1 MRYCDKCGA
10 AITSGGHK
18 SAAQGLFST
27 PYLCDECY
35 AKETDAQVKAIG
47 CFAKV
52 FIGILVGLAM
62 TAGMAFVMSK
72 IAAGLSDD
80 AQMKITI
87 GVEVAAILCFFVSKI
102 GARRLG
108 SRSLRFFCNVIAYF
122 TFWMSL
128 VLGVG
133 MYFILKYT

>member
-72 IAAGLSDD
+72 IASRLSDD
-80 AQMKITI
+80 AQMKLTVGI
-87 GVEVAAILCFFVSKI
+87 EVAAILCFLVSKI

-108 SRSLRFFCNVIAYF
+108 SRALRFFCSIIAYF

-133 MYFILKYT
+133 MYFILK

>member
-1 MRYCDKCGA
+1 MG
-10 AITSGGHK
+10 GGHK

-62 TAGMAFVMSK
+62 TAGTAFVMSK
-72 IAAGLSDD
+72 MAAGLSDN
-80 AQMKITI
+80 AQMKILL

-108 SRSLRFFCNVIAYF
+108 SRSLRFFCGIISYF

-133 MYFILKYT
+133 MYFILKYA

>member
-10 AITSGGHK
+10 TIMSGGHK

-80 AQMKITI
+80 TQMKLLI
-87 GVEVAAILCFFVSKI
+87 GVEVVAILCFLASKI
-102 GARRLG
+102 GAYRLS
-108 SRSLRFFCNVIAYF
+108 SRSLRFFCSAIAYF

-133 MYFILKYT
+133 MYFILKYA